1 MGEAGIHDE
10 PGRADEST
18 DDESLS
24 VSNSRAFTRQE
35 LKQLDRELP
44 WKEVIKL
51 PQPDQLKYQVIVEH
65 DNWMRWGGL
74 RPL

>member
-1 MGEAGIHDE
+1 M
-10 PGRADEST
+10 
-18 DDESLS
+18 
-24 VSNSRAFTRQE
+24 SNSRAFTRQE